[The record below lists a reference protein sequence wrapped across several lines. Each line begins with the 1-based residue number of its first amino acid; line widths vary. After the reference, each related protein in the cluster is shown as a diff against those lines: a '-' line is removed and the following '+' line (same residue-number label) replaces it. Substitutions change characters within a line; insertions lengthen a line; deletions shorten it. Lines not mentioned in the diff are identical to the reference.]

1 MAMAA
6 GEAKAR
12 TEDDLARMQDALEDT
27 KEDERGL
34 EVEVAYLTIE
44 WTSLLLEL
52 QTSRDEVSSPH
63 SQAGM
68 DKEAMVEDYY
78 KALDQIFSYGYGCYV
93 LKYGIHGDQ
102 PRISDGMLDS
112 ADPLP

>member
-1 MAMAA
+1 MARLAAMVA

-12 TEDDLARMQDALEDT
+12 AEDDLARMRDALAAT

-68 DKEAMVEDYY
+68 DKEAMVEDYQ
-78 KALDQIFSYGYGCYV
+78 KTLEQIFAYSYGCYV
-93 LKYGIHGDQ
+93 FKYGIHGDQ
-102 PRISDGMLDS
+102 PRQDS